1 MRPASRLVSS
11 RLPLSAPRTNPTTFS
26 RERRY
31 GGPRRNS
38 VLSLSLSLF
47 STTHALCSGPR
58 ASSPFLSLL
67 SSAFCLARPR
77 PARARARAA
86 LIFRSRFP
94 VLEGPPRKATTQNR
108 TRFFSV
114 PLEISTRKC
123 PPEKKKERTSETPGG
138 KGGNG
143 SRLTVVVDAL
153 GRVVRDHGCEGEDE
167 GARGTRNEHPRRGR
181 GGCPQGR
188 LQGET
193 PRRHKK
199 GKRYFN
205 FLRPAATLTLTP
217 VASFRSPK
225 GPSVVRE
232 RCRKGGGR
240 APRRRRSDRGQE
252 GRGRAVV
259 GPRGARE
266 NKKGREGQ
274 GQEVRRRGEGPGP
287 EGGGLGIQAD
297 GEGHETW

>member
-1 MRPASRLVSS
+1 MDEWYAIMGAKARTKGRAGPGT
-11 RLPLSAPRTNPTTFS
+11 SAPG
-26 RERRY
+26 E
-31 GGPRRNS
+31 G
-38 VLSLSLSLF
+38 
-47 STTHALCSGPR
+47 AE
-58 ASSPFLSLL
+58 
-67 SSAFCLARPR
+67 
-77 PARARARAA
+77 AA
-86 LIFRSRFP
+86 LKDVF
-94 VLEGPPRKATTQNR
+94 
-108 TRFFSV
+108 
-114 PLEISTRKC
+114 
-123 PPEKKKERTSETPGG
+123 
-138 KGGNG
+138 
-143 SRLTVVVDAL
+143 
-153 GRVVRDHGCEGEDE
+153 
-167 GARGTRNEHPRRGR
+167 
-181 GGCPQGR
+181 
-188 LQGET
+188 
-193 PRRHKK
+193 K
-199 GKRYFN
+199 GKRPDDIKKVSVTLN
-205 FLRPAATLTLTP
+205 FQRPAATLTLTP